1 MSFEKSKDFSTDD
14 LMGLTNFIGYNG
26 WEETSYQY
34 YDSLKDPMVPSGMK
48 YGLTVYET
56 RKSEEAVLKIYTM
69 VKRISTRDLNQVKYR
84 IYVEIDDF
92 TDINNSED
100 KESRAIDYIVDNE
113 IPLYLDGSS
122 FEPELM

>member
-1 MSFEKSKDFSTDD
+1 MSFEKSRDFSTDD

-34 YDSLKDPMVPSGMK
+34 YDYEGLKTK

-56 RKSEEAVLKIYTM
+56 RKSEEAILKIYTM

>member
-1 MSFEKSKDFSTDD
+1 MSFEKSKDFNTDD

-34 YDSLKDPMVPSGMK
+34 YDFEGLKTK

-84 IYVEIDDF
+84 IYVDIDDF
-92 TDINNSED
+92 SELQEET
-100 KESRAIDYIVDNE
+100 ESRAIDYIVDNE